1 MTNQEKV
8 FKAAIPYLVMN
19 PTASI
24 EAIAASASISK
35 ATFHRTFESRD
46 VFFNQMADYAIETL
60 KYALDQNTFSA
71 LESRVLHAVEILVA
85 HGDKVSFLYNFSH
98 EYNFDTLNQKL
109 RHELALYYKDIEQA
123 YDQGVLN
130 QEVPLV
136 MLEDAIHAL
145 VSNAW
150 VQVHM
155 QNVTYKQAFSAIK
168 AIMYGGIVHETDHN
182 K

>member
-1 MTNQEKV
+1 MTNQEKI
-8 FKAAIPYLVMN
+8 FKAAMPYLVMN

-46 VFFNQMADYAIETL
+46 AFFNQMADYAIEIL
-60 KYALDQNTFSA
+60 KNALDQNTLST
-71 LESRVLHAVEILVA
+71 LESRILQAVEILVA
-85 HGDKVSFLYNFSH
+85 HGDMVSFLYNFSH
-98 EYNFDTLNQKL
+98 EHNFDTLNQKL
-109 RHELALYYKDIEQA
+109 RQELAVYYQDIEKA
-123 YDQGVLN
+123 YEQGVLN
-130 QEVPLV
+130 REVPLV

-150 VQVHM
+150 VQVYV
-155 QNVTYKQAFSAIK
+155 QNVTYKQASSAIK
-168 AIMYGGIVHETDHN
+168 EIMYGGIVNETRHN